1 VNLLL
6 FHIPLIA
13 AGVVVGGV
21 VIASGGSGL
30 QSGVAAI
37 ATGASGFA
45 TSALLIQ
52 SQSSKQGKLEQERDR
67 LKQDIE
73 RQIRA
78 LPFGAEKNTDQ

>member
-1 VNLLL
+1 MNLLL

-30 QSGVAAI
+30 RSGVAAI

-52 SQSSKQGKLEQERDR
+52 SQSSKQETSCINPKTNDRNNNGRDFQ
-67 LKQDIE
+67 LI
-73 RQIRA
+73 IY
-78 LPFGAEKNTDQ
+78 